1 MFSWKLF
8 AIVIVAGLIL
18 DLIWLGFIIGDFFKQ
33 EQGDFYN
40 PRFGAAAVLAY
51 VIMSAGIVFF
61 VLQHPSVT
69 SVKSAVMVGALFGF
83 TLYAVYDFTNMSIL
97 NQYSIKF
104 TVVDILWGTFLGGA
118 VSGIAKYF
126 A

>member
-1 MFSWKLF
+1 MFSLKLF
-8 AIVIVAGLIL
+8 AIVLVVGLVL

-33 EQGDFYN
+33 EQGDLYN
-40 PRFGAAAVLAY
+40 PQFGLVGVLAY

-69 SVKSAVMVGALFGF
+69 NVKTAIYVGALFGF
-83 TLYAVYDFTNMSIL
+83 VLYSVYDFTNMSIL
-97 NQYSIKF
+97 KTYSIKF